1 MRLCVLHSFELRC
14 PEKRTHKMIFY
25 KQKGCCIMAEKK
37 TGEAFDV
44 FNEFFKNIREL
55 GQMNTKPHKAA

>member
-1 MRLCVLHSFELRC
+1 
-14 PEKRTHKMIFY
+14 MIFY

-55 GQMNTKPHKAA
+55 GHKDYLCFSLSN